1 MVESLF
7 FPPPQAGVR
16 VTHVYR
22 TPPEINMMLQLKAA
36 SSSFSFFFFN
46 LRGLVSQAHDLRLL
60 YATSLLTTNTSAA
73 ETPAASHL

>member
-36 SSSFSFFFFN
+36 SSSFSFLF
-46 LRGLVSQAHDLRLL
+46 LI
-60 YATSLLTTNTSAA
+60 
-73 ETPAASHL
+73 